1 MAFFVYIVECA
12 DKTYYIG
19 STNNIEKRILQHN
32 TKKSGAKYTKGRRP
46 VTLRFFEKHE
56 TLHQARVR
64 ENQLKKLTRN
74 EKNNLITISQTF
86 IL

>member
-1 MAFFVYIVECA
+1 MPFFVYIVECA

-32 TKKSGAKYTKGRRP
+32 TKKNGAKYTKGRRP

-56 TLHQARVR
+56 TLHDALVR

-74 EKNNLITISQTF
+74 KKTHLITKSKTSHF
-86 IL
+86 